1 MSEDRFLIV
10 RLSSLGDVVSAL
22 PVLAALRD
30 TFVRAQ
36 IDWVIDRRWQPLLM
50 GNPDLN
56 EVIPLRGSS
65 IGEFFE
71 CGRRLREKNYKCVLD
86 AQGLYKSALL
96 ARLSRAPNRIGF
108 SYSFA
113 RERSSAIFYTQR
125 VKPKAQH
132 IIDQNLELA
141 FEAGATRH
149 PARFPLYVTSDAQSI
164 VDQFLRGTSIEK
176 YAVLSPGGGWLSK
189 CWPPER
195 YGELSR
201 RLRED
206 FGYRIIINCGPDE
219 TEMAETV
226 MANAGLS
233 LPIIVQYKLPELM
246 ALLSRADLVVAGDSG
261 PLHLA
266 VALGAPVVGLYG
278 PTSPARNGPYGGHD
292 VVVRNA
298 TEEDTTHKREDSPSE
313 AMLSITVDQVMTA
326 VKARLARPIRGSASH
341 PPVARNELE
350 SQSPQQTVPGDA
362 KDQEKIVGHLE

>member
-1 MSEDRFLIV
+1 VSEDRFLIV

-56 EVIPLRGSS
+56 EVIPLRSSS
-65 IGEFFE
+65 IGEFFD

-113 RERSSAIFYTQR
+113 RERGSAIFYTQR

-176 YAVLSPGGGWLSK
+176 YAMLSPGGGWLSK

-219 TEMAETV
+219 TEIAETV

-278 PTSPARNGPYGGHD
+278 PTSPARNGPYGGQD

-341 PPVARNELE
+341 PAVAKNEPG

-362 KDQEKIVGHLE
+362 QDQEKIVGHLE